1 MADDSKDKKPEEG
14 MKTRLG
20 KRIFRGLHSEDGM
33 VLVVSLLLLLVAT
46 VIGITALSTSTTNVM
61 VAGNRRLSELNFSSA
76 DSGINVGAKLVDEG
90 VFYGFVD
97 TKYSSIV
104 KDPYFFFSS
113 EDTSDNP
120 IQNPDI
126 RFTSGVGGYV
136 STVSIDIDYL
146 YGTYAQ
152 GCAIEFASGYEGVGK
167 GAGGGGCGHMYYAI
181 TSVSQGAIG
190 SETRVCAVY
199 RYVK

>member
-1 MADDSKDKKPEEG
+1 MADDNNSKKSEAG
-14 MKTRLG
+14 MKRLTRM
-20 KRIFRGLHSEDGM
+20 FRVLQSEDGM

-76 DSGINVGAKLVDEG
+76 DSGIYVGEKLVDEG
-90 VFYGFVD
+90 AFYGSMD
-97 TKYSSIV
+97 QRYNSIV
-104 KDPYFFFSS
+104 RDPYLFSPT
-113 EDTSDNP
+113 EDINDDP
-120 IQNPDI
+120 ISTPDI
-126 RFTSGVGGYV
+126 RFTAGGGEYV
-136 STVSIDIDYL
+136 STISIDTDYL

-167 GAGGGGCGHMYYAI
+167 GAGGGGCGHIYYAI
-181 TSVSQGAIG
+181 TSVSQGPIG
-190 SETRVCAVY
+190 SEARVCAVY